1 MPSRDD
7 HDHSRGVP
15 SHGTTQ
21 FAAPPANAMKCKT
34 CTNTYIAAKKRH
46 VKCVE
51 YMKDTWHPK
60 TLCGAIA
67 SGDRRIYNKIKD
79 MDACRTFWWDTMNAA
94 AKEGWRDV
102 VADYHQRA
110 PYTRAEAE
118 TLMMNAMA
126 GHHLDMCDFVYL
138 NYYRET
144 VEINEYTYRSMLGF
158 AIKSGSI
165 EVVKWFEENFGW
177 RFDYIYDHQRSIF
190 TRAIMADDVQV
201 LEYLWNRLD
210 TQVHNESMRHWYLED
225 AISKSPNAFKFLV
238 DKCTHEFG
246 YTIEPGFKDWV
257 LLRPRYA
264 YENIV
269 ALYSNNSDWGE
280 RFKHS
285 IEQEIHLTTRPVHKR
300 ILMRIR
306 EFARE
311 RGLYRTNLLQKIRE
325 LIGDV
330 ELAREPVNMS
340 ALMSYIDEMDIP
352 EWTYVRVCKL
362 MRKLHDES
370 TRANRQTELQQ

>member
-1 MPSRDD
+1 
-7 HDHSRGVP
+7 VP
-15 SHGTTQ
+15 TRGTTQ
-21 FAAPPANAMKCKT
+21 FAAAEMTCKT
-34 CTNTYIAAKKRH
+34 CRNTYVAAKKRH
-46 VKCVE
+46 YKCVE
-51 YMKDTWHPK
+51 SLKDKWHQK

-67 SGDRRIYNKIKD
+67 SGDRRVYDKIKD
-79 MDACRTFWWDTMNAA
+79 MDAGRTSSWDIVNAA

-102 VADYHQRA
+102 VADHHRGL
-110 PYTRAEAE
+110 YTRAEAE
-118 TLMMNAMA
+118 TLMMNSMG

-138 NYYRET
+138 NYYKE
-144 VEINEYTYRSMLGF
+144 VVDINEYTYRSMLGF

-165 EVVKWFEENFGW
+165 DVVHWFEENFRW
-177 RFDYIYDHQRSIF
+177 RFHYIYDHQRNIF
-190 TRAIMADDVQV
+190 TQAIMADDVQV

-280 RFKHS
+280 RFKHT
-285 IEQEIHLTTRPVHKR
+285 IEQEIHMTTRPAHKR

-306 EFARE
+306 EFARGH
-311 RGLYRTNLLQKIRE
+311 GLYGINLLQKIRE

-330 ELAREPVNMS
+330 EVAREPVDMS
-340 ALMSYIDEMDIP
+340 ALMSYIDDMDIP

-362 MRKLHDES
+362 MRKLHDQS
-370 TRANRQTELQQ
+370 TTSNHQTELQQ